1 MHNGNTNVDHSRR
14 PLYGSNLSD
23 AFPQYLP
30 DSNGSC
36 YHFPRRPPSYF
47 NDGGLQNGMPP
58 LLGQEA
64 ASYTDPLPQAL
75 ILTAIVIS
83 FGLTAFVLVL
93 AYRTYDAHK
102 TDDLDQ
108 LRGTSDE

>member
-1 MHNGNTNVDHSRR
+1 MEILMSITVGVLFMVATYLMLSRSIFR
-14 PLYGSNLSD
+14 IVMGLVIISHGAHL
-23 AFPQYLP
+23 LILTM
-30 DSNGSC
+30 
-36 YHFPRRPPSYF
+36 
-47 NDGGLQNGMPP
+47 GGLQNGMPP